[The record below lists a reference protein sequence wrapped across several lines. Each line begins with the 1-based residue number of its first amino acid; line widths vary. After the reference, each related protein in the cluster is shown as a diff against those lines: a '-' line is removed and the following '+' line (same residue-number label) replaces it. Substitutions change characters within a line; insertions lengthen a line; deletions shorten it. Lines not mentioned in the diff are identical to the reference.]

1 MLAAGIAFLMLTW
14 RHGMQLVEE
23 ARKEIRL
30 PEEEFLA
37 RIEAKH
43 LPTVPGTAAF
53 LTPAEEGVPLSLMN
67 FVRHV
72 HAIHERVLIIT
83 IESEDVPHVP
93 DHQRATVVPISE
105 AMTRV
110 ILKFG
115 FMESPHVPDGIR
127 QAVAGGKLKDVDPD
141 QISYCIGRE
150 TVIASEER
158 PGMAVWRE
166 EVFVLMQRNAEE
178 TASYFCV
185 PAKRALE
192 VGTDIEI

>member
-1 MLAAGIAFLMLTW
+1 M
-14 RHGMQLVEE
+14 
-23 ARKEIRL
+23 
-30 PEEEFLA
+30 
-37 RIEAKH
+37 
-43 LPTVPGTAAF
+43 
-53 LTPAEEGVPLSLMN
+53 
-67 FVRHV
+67 
-72 HAIHERVLIIT
+72 
-83 IESEDVPHVP
+83 
-93 DHQRATVVPISE
+93 PISE

-178 TASYFCV
+178 TASYFSSR
-185 PAKRALE
+185 PSAP
-192 VGTDIEI
+192 

>member
-1 MLAAGIAFLMLTW
+1 LSRLLRQPAFARQPHSSPISRSGQRRAGIPARFSPSLPAGSLRACPGVELRPVASLAF
-14 RHGMQLVEE
+14 
-23 ARKEIRL
+23 
-30 PEEEFLA
+30 
-37 RIEAKH
+37 
-43 LPTVPGTAAF
+43 PTEP
-53 LTPAEEGVPLSLMN
+53 
-67 FVRHV
+67 
-72 HAIHERVLIIT
+72 
-83 IESEDVPHVP
+83 
-93 DHQRATVVPISE
+93 
-105 AMTRV
+105 
-110 ILKFG
+110 
-115 FMESPHVPDGIR
+115 
-127 QAVAGGKLKDVDPD
+127 KLKDVDPD